1 MDKLKAYRLPP
12 ATISVNDYVVV
23 ANTILGTQLAGMRTV
38 LQFVAE
44 KGAAPAVEAESSC
57 SLPTDLMVQLYMLF
71 SSEWKVVIFH
81 YLDVLCPLFQ
91 RC

>member
-12 ATISVNDYVVV
+12 ATISENDYVVV
-23 ANTILGTQLAGMRTV
+23 ANTILGTQLAGMKTV

-44 KGAAPAVEAESSC
+44 EAVEAESSC

-71 SSEWKVVIFH
+71 SS
-81 YLDVLCPLFQ
+81 
-91 RC
+91 